1 MTYRGFTIEQHDNQY
16 LVYTYGMYGYYW
28 FRSIEE
34 AKCRIDEWRGTKT
47 PLPRKITEL

>member
-16 LVYTYGMYGYYW
+16 LVHAYDMYGYYW

-34 AKCRIDEWRGTKT
+34 AKCRIDEWRETKT
-47 PLPRKITEL
+47 PSPRKVTEL